1 MGWFLSQ
8 VIHPSWTLLVLS
20 RWKRVFLEPA
30 AAALWLRTLIR
41 EDEPKIQKQVRLD
54 VLNLTSAK
62 CFICPNETTESFI
75 ANWVTQMVSPAG
87 FDTPPGCEWSWCP
100 ECPEWPES
108 TECPEGPWPCAS
120 WASMSAIFDRK
131 KASSLCGSVSH
142 ECSAFC
148 WPPWHSQNCWLFHQK
163 WVKGSEVHKE
173 PWEGFAVFWA
183 EHIVICLTLNDKYMF
198 QDGINKS
205 VANATSFMLISD
217 CLWNLL
223 QQLKPRAAEE
233 QNDVTVPIIRGNP
246 WAYISPT
253 LAQRNC
259 DKTPEYHNDTWG
271 YCLTST
277 YKICCPLAGT
287 SPNAT

>member
-1 MGWFLSQ
+1 MGWCLSQ

-20 RWKRVFLEPA
+20 RWKRVFLEPE
-30 AAALWLRTLIR
+30 AAALWLRTWIR

-173 PWEGFAVFWA
+173 PWEGFAVFLA

-205 VANATSFMLISD
+205 VCKCNQLPAADIRLLVESPSAIEAKGCRRTKRCHCTYHQGEFMGIYFTNTCPKELWQNTWIS
-217 CLWNLL
+217 
-223 QQLKPRAAEE
+223 
-233 QNDVTVPIIRGNP
+233 
-246 WAYISPT
+246 
-253 LAQRNC
+253 
-259 DKTPEYHNDTWG
+259 
-271 YCLTST
+271 
-277 YKICCPLAGT
+277 
-287 SPNAT
+287 